1 MTADHGIEDS
11 PCKLLGLGAYDF
23 LVSPWAV
30 HLSSQNVVITEQ
42 VGELKKEAGRVGL
55 NHMSDA
61 VKTSGNPRKDQEVGE
76 AEGQAVSPSL
86 AFRGN
91 YDLLMA
97 DIVALPWE
105 SELSQGSPQMCSAH
119 KYAVGNS

>member
-1 MTADHGIEDS
+1 MTADHEIEAS
-11 PCKLLGLGAYDF
+11 PCKHLGLGAYTCS
-23 LVSPWAV
+23 VSPWAV
-30 HLSSQNVVITEQ
+30 HLSSGNMVITEQ
-42 VGELKKEAGRVGL
+42 EGELKKEPGGAGL

-61 VKTSGNPRKDQEVGE
+61 VRTSGNPREDQAVGE

-97 DIVALPWE
+97 DIAALPWE

>member
-1 MTADHGIEDS
+1 M
-11 PCKLLGLGAYDF
+11 
-23 LVSPWAV
+23 
-30 HLSSQNVVITEQ
+30 
-42 VGELKKEAGRVGL
+42 LKKEPGRAGP

-61 VKTSGNPRKDQEVGE
+61 VKISGNAREDQEVGE

-91 YDLLMA
+91 YALLTA
-97 DIVALPWE
+97 DNVALPCQA
-105 SELSQGSPQMCSAH
+105 ELSQGGPQMCSAH